1 MWKMTIDENLS
12 GMERAKCAEIA
23 ANIAIDIL
31 KMESE
36 MIYTVRNLAAKNIQ
50 GKDILDKLH
59 SSHQSKNG
67 Y

>member
-36 MIYTVRNLAAKNIQ
+36 MIYLAAKNIQ
-50 GKDILDKLH
+50 GKDILNKLH